1 MCQGSRWIG
10 GIVAPLLLG
19 GTVGM
24 MVVAPMPAVVAQ
36 TASIASQKAEAD
48 RL

>member
-1 MCQGSRWIG
+1 MRQGYSWIG

-19 GTVGM
+19 GTVGL
-24 MVVAPMPAVVAQ
+24 MVVTPIPAVVAQ